1 MQGYEGCQNKRN
13 DGILTDPGSNPSAS
27 KVHIQCDRVHLVHV
41 DDGDVE
47 VGLEAVVAGM
57 GGRFQ
62 DLYVV
67 SSSSS
72 FVGSQVR
79 VADTNLP
86 MPEKLPR
93 SNLWSPTSRGQDQPQ
108 WAFDE
113 N

>member
-1 MQGYEGCQNKRN
+1 MNLIVLELADVIACGPWQ
-13 DGILTDPGSNPSAS
+13 A
-27 KVHIQCDRVHLVHV
+27 DRPNHV
-41 DDGDVE
+41 VESDVGLGLDDGDVE
-47 VGLEAVVAGM
+47 VGLAAVVARM